1 MPVGIIINALSVAIG
16 GVVGALFGHKLP
28 TRINSELTKI
38 FGVCSMGM
46 GVSSIGLMKN
56 MPAVIF
62 AVIIGTA
69 FGLAVNLGGI
79 INHGAACMEKR
90 VGKIFP
96 NKNASMSREEYMTM
110 LVTIIVLFCAS
121 GTGIYGSLDSG
132 MSGDHTI
139 LISKSILDF
148 FTAMIFGGTLGM
160 VVAAVAIPQCVIFL
174 AIFAAAKFIFPL
186 TTPDMIADFQGLRWF
201 SSSGHRFPHR
211 KDPQLPGRR
220 YDPRHG
226 AVMPVSWF
234 WGNVVVPM
242 L

>member
-79 INHGAACMEKR
+79 INYVCAMLAMGTVLSERSSRIRMRPCPEK
-90 VGKIFP
+90 
-96 NKNASMSREEYMTM
+96 ST
-110 LVTIIVLFCAS
+110 
-121 GTGIYGSLDSG
+121 
-132 MSGDHTI
+132 
-139 LISKSILDF
+139 
-148 FTAMIFGGTLGM
+148 
-160 VVAAVAIPQCVIFL
+160 
-174 AIFAAAKFIFPL
+174 
-186 TTPDMIADFQGLRWF
+186 
-201 SSSGHRFPHR
+201 
-211 KDPQLPGRR
+211 
-220 YDPRHG
+220 
-226 AVMPVSWF
+226 
-234 WGNVVVPM
+234 
-242 L
+242 

>member
-1 MPVGIIINALSVAIG
+1 MRCARLALCVAV
-16 GVVGALFGHKLP
+16 GVVVGFFCGTTHTTSIISGL
-28 TRINSELTKI
+28 SI
-38 FGVCSMGM
+38 FCGVCAWGM
-46 GVSSIGLMKN
+46 GVIPTCIKKN

-79 INHGAACMEKR
+79 INSGAACMEKP

-110 LVTIIVLFCAS
+110 LVTIIVLFCVS

-186 TTPDMIADFQGLRWF
+186 TTPDMIAD
-201 SSSGHRFPHR
+201 R
-211 KDPQLPGRR
+211 K
-220 YDPRHG
+220 
-226 AVMPVSWF
+226 S
-234 WGNVVVPM
+234 VV
-242 L
+242 

>member
-79 INHGAACMEKR
+79 INSGAACMEKP

-139 LISKSILDF
+139 LILDF

-186 TTPDMIADFQGLRWF
+186 TTPDMIADFKACGGFLLLATGFRIAKI
-201 SSSGHRFPHR
+201 HNFPVA
-211 KDPQLPGRR
+211 DMIPAMVL
-220 YDPRHG
+220 
-226 AVMPVSWF
+226 VMPVSWF
-234 WGNVVVPM
+234 WVNMIVPV

>member
-56 MPAVIF
+56 MPTVIF

-79 INHGAACMEKR
+79 INSGAACMEKP

-186 TTPDMIADFQGLRWF
+186 TTF

-220 YDPRHG
+220 YDPRDG
-226 AVMPVSWF
+226 ARHAGELVLGECGGADAVRVQADEKST
-234 WGNVVVPM
+234 
-242 L
+242 

>member
-79 INHGAACMEKR
+79 INRGAACMEKP
-90 VGKIFP
+90 VGKIHVQRRVHDHARDDHRAVLCQRNGNLRFP
-96 NKNASMSREEYMTM
+96 
-110 LVTIIVLFCAS
+110 
-121 GTGIYGSLDSG
+121 
-132 MSGDHTI
+132 
-139 LISKSILDF
+139 
-148 FTAMIFGGTLGM
+148 
-160 VVAAVAIPQCVIFL
+160 
-174 AIFAAAKFIFPL
+174 
-186 TTPDMIADFQGLRWF
+186 GLRNE
-201 SSSGHRFPHR
+201 R
-211 KDPQLPGRR
+211 
-220 YDPRHG
+220 
-226 AVMPVSWF
+226 
-234 WGNVVVPM
+234 
-242 L
+242 